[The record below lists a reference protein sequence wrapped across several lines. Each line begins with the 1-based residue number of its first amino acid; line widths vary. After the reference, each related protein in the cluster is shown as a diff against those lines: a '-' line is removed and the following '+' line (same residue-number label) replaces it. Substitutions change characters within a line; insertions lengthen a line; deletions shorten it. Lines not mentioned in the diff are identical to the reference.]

1 MTRTRRRWRGS
12 STSKSTSLLLVNTI
26 TTRTITID
34 GLHLCEDLDLK
45 FEAHVVVSKS
55 VVDEV
60 LVTCL
65 AQLDHCLGLGVA
77 HGQ

>member
-1 MTRTRRRWRGS
+1 MS
-12 STSKSTSLLLVNTI
+12 STSKSTSLLLVSTITNRTI
-26 TTRTITID
+26 TTD
-34 GLHLCEDLDLK
+34 GLHLCEDLLDLK